1 MYLRIGFRDY
11 VAGEDFDTPAF
22 RACGKMRT
30 YNSGEI
36 LVKKGD
42 NTNTSMFYI
51 AHGSIGVF
59 VDIGD
64 KEARVMR
71 QYRGTITG
79 EQTFFMGKPRSAT
92 VRATEDD
99 TECVEISH
107 EAFDKLVSTEPHLAT
122 LLSQSVIQKLGKD
135 RDRQAREIQLL
146 LK

>member
-1 MYLRIGFRDY
+1 MYIRLGFRDY

-22 RACGKMRT
+22 RACGKT
-30 YNSGEI
+30 HVYNTGDI

-42 NTNTSMFYI
+42 NSNRSMFYI
-51 AHGSIGVF
+51 AQGSIGVF
-59 VDIGD
+59 IEIGGQ
-64 KEARVMR
+64 EQRVMR
-71 QYRGTITG
+71 QYRGTLTG

-92 VRATEDD
+92 VRATEDG
-99 TECVEISH
+99 TECVELSH
-107 EAFDKLVSTEPHLAT
+107 DGFDMLVETEPQLAT